1 MSGENKIKISVI
13 IPTYNRNAILCK
25 TLANI
30 LSFQHQFDELI
41 VIDQTVEHEP
51 DTQRFLEDLIKKN
64 KIRYIFEE
72 FPSTPNAKNIGI
84 KNAEGDI
91 ILFFDDDVEINEN
104 TIPVHIATLLEPG
117 VGGVTGK
124 VIIQNYYKDGNV
136 VLGNVIAV
144 KNPLKSSLYFFL
156 RKRASYVSRFGILT
170 DFTGDKKL
178 PADTCIGCNMS
189 FKKEVFE
196 KSGLFDINFTG
207 NAVREE
213 TDLSVRVRRSGYK
226 IIYNPEAH
234 LIHFMSNTGGT
245 RTDSS
250 EKYWFH
256 IFKNQSYF
264 YIKNFKSTFIN
275 VFFLQF
281 FDFLRCKKNGL
292 KAFSLFR
299 NAYKEAK
306 SLLKK

>member
-1 MSGENKIKISVI
+1 MTVSII
-13 IPTYNRNAILCK
+13 IPTYNRNEILCK
-25 TLANI
+25 TLENI
-30 LSFQHQFDELI
+30 LSFQHQFHELI
-41 VIDQTVEHEP
+41 VIDQTREHEP
-51 DTQRFLEDLIKKN
+51 ETQRFLDDLIDKN

-72 FPSTPNAKNIGI
+72 IPSTPNAKNIGI
-84 KNAEGDI
+84 NSAKGDI
-91 ILFFDDDVEINEN
+91 IIFFDDDVEINEN
-104 TIPVHIATLLEPG
+104 TIPVHIATLSEPG

-124 VIIQNYYKDGNV
+124 VVIQNFYKDENA
-136 VLGNVIAV
+136 VLGNAIAV

-156 RKRASYVSRFGILT
+156 RRRASYVGRFGILT
-170 DFTGDKKL
+170 DFTSDKKL

-189 FKKEVFE
+189 FKKEVFT
-196 KSGLFDINFTG
+196 KSGLFDTNFTG

-226 IIYNPEAH
+226 IIYNPKAH

-245 RTDSS
+245 RSDTN
-250 EKYWFH
+250 EKYWHH

-264 YIKNFKSTFIN
+264 YIKNFNCTFIGI
-275 VFFLQF
+275 FFLQF
-281 FDFLRCKKNGL
+281 FDFLRCKKTGL

-306 SLLKK
+306 LLLK